1 MTDYSL
7 RSAIYDVYVEL
18 CKSLYVGNEA
28 EYFWKGANGTPD
40 INEWWNM
47 ENEDVNRRE
56 GLGWK

>member
-7 RSAIYDVYVEL
+7 RSAIYDVYV
-18 CKSLYVGNEA
+18 YEA